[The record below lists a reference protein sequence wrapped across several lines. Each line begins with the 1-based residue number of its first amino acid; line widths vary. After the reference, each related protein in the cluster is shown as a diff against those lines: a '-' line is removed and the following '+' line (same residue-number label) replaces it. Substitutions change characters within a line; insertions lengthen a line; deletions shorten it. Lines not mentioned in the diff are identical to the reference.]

1 MLNRSALNR
10 SAFNATVTTVALLA
24 SASFSAD
31 ATVTAESTRYKAAT
45 ATISC
50 GVQAIFGGERE
61 QFAFWSGSAG
71 VTPVLE
77 AMRNLGASAS
87 WNAGASFTGFIERQV
102 WSSVGFDV
110 LSTLE
115 LLAGVTLADGAW
127 VADAQTE
134 LSGVKIGK
142 LSGQWTAS
150 GTFLA
155 EGTRTRLSNAV
166 WTQETASWVEPTVTI
181 GGISYHDGFTFH
193 KGTAVWDNVPYLTAT
208 FINGMFYQS
217 VAVCVGN
224 AKLIGCGKGDWSA
237 SVVFN
242 IPPTK
247 IHPAKCDFTQGA
259 VLVVDP
265 LYQGEAGAYFESGA
279 QWSIKARVQHSARQ
293 QLSAGSSLTAQAV
306 KKGILKA
313 AFTNTSVL
321 TQSGLRIAGTPVPLT
336 CSATLTSNS
345 QRIRLASATW
355 EGMGSVMAA
364 AAVLT
369 TAPAP
374 KQRTYIVTG
383 MNRVFVLPGTTSF
396 SG

>member
-24 SASFSAD
+24 SASFSAN
-31 ATVTAESTRYKAAT
+31 ATVTAESTRIRAANSNLVTT
-45 ATISC
+45 A
-50 GVQAIFGGERE
+50 QLEFE
-61 QFAFWSGSAG
+61 QTGQRYAFWSGNASA
-71 VTPVLE
+71 VSSFE
-77 AMRNLGASAS
+77 AARKLGATSS
-87 WNAGASFTGFIERQV
+87 WSAGASFNGFVERQV

-110 LSTLE
+110 LTTLE

-155 EGTRTRLSNAV
+155 EGTRTRLSDAA
-166 WTQETASWVEPTVTI
+166 WAPETALWVEPTVTI

-217 VAVCVGN
+217 GAVCVGN

-237 SVVFN
+237 SAVFN
-242 IPPTK
+242 VPPTK

-265 LYQGEAGAYFESGA
+265 LYQGEAGAYFESRA

-321 TQSGLRIAGTPVPLT
+321 TQSGLRMAGTPVPLT

-355 EGMGSVMAA
+355 GGMGSVMAA

>member
-1 MLNRSALNR
+1 M
-10 SAFNATVTTVALLA
+10 ALLA

-166 WTQETASWVEPTVTI
+166 WTQETALWVEPTVTI

-217 VAVCVGN
+217 GAVCVGN

-321 TQSGLRIAGTPVPLT
+321 TQSGLRMAGTPVPLT